1 VSGAGPAVILPLSCR
16 LHDFQNGGSLRVVTS
31 REMDPIRFDPR
42 NHVPEVAPDDL
53 WDDAH
58 GFDSAPGAPVAMLP
72 RKKTQV
78 LPAPVTVADDGGLG
92 LRIQAKR
99 RTRLSEEE
107 EACQLEVRK
116 IDGNV
121 TRLDPETPT
130 VLRVPRQIVFQEA
143 PVGNRLTPPRRDVS
157 KDWGKT
163 GKPSVRWVLGTG
175 LGVATV
181 VIASLMILPLIN
193 ESNAARS
200 HPNEDGLVVEQV
212 DKIEGMEPVHDLLG
226 RQAEAVRVF
235 KAVVSAS
242 SVEEI
247 LPWVRDAAT
256 VEPLIRARFR
266 PIDVPKD
273 WLPSSAATWNVLAGD
288 GQPFGLL
295 EGNLPDFSKFAAY
308 WVIAGNQLRLDWKA
322 TNGYGTATFDE
333 LASQRGNPEEI
344 RGKILPSR
352 YFNAAYP
359 ETEFQCYQLAA
370 PDDSQAIWC
379 YVLLGDP
386 LKAVLEEICQGGEI
400 LNSTPIQQKITIRLK
415 RGPTDSQPNQWLIT
429 GVLHKEWLSP

>member
-1 VSGAGPAVILPLSCR
+1 MVFSYSLIWCAVQPRPLETVASEFSHEEAPSVRSPLAPGVVSGAGPAVILPLSCR

-163 GKPSVRWVLGTG
+163 GKPSV
-175 LGVATV
+175 
-181 VIASLMILPLIN
+181 LP
-193 ESNAARS
+193 
-200 HPNEDGLVVEQV
+200 
-212 DKIEGMEPVHDLLG
+212 
-226 RQAEAVRVF
+226 
-235 KAVVSAS
+235 
-242 SVEEI
+242 
-247 LPWVRDAAT
+247 
-256 VEPLIRARFR
+256 
-266 PIDVPKD
+266 
-273 WLPSSAATWNVLAGD
+273 
-288 GQPFGLL
+288 
-295 EGNLPDFSKFAAY
+295 
-308 WVIAGNQLRLDWKA
+308 
-322 TNGYGTATFDE
+322 
-333 LASQRGNPEEI
+333 
-344 RGKILPSR
+344 
-352 YFNAAYP
+352 
-359 ETEFQCYQLAA
+359 
-370 PDDSQAIWC
+370 
-379 YVLLGDP
+379 
-386 LKAVLEEICQGGEI
+386 
-400 LNSTPIQQKITIRLK
+400 
-415 RGPTDSQPNQWLIT
+415 
-429 GVLHKEWLSP
+429 